1 MPCSHCK
8 GSGHNKRTCPNLG
21 GGGGGGGGP
30 PCVKKLTPTR
40 VKKQLSQVKIPELE
54 EAEVKLKIIERERP
68 EQYKIAN
75 ECAQSLMD
83 GKNVMVNAEEKTG
96 KRCIL
101 EAINLIMI
109 INHYS
114 DVPYKR
120 EKVPRSVYVTGL
132 NRKDTKVQ
140 FEEQE
145 NEYGILSI
153 SSGHDKLLGDIINIL
168 NDELNDGNIYIHLDE
183 CDYGTGADQSLSK
196 LYNSQELQL
205 HKDRIK
211 YVAYSA
217 TPQELEFSEL
227 NSDEWNIHTFKPSDR
242 YFGAQKYL
250 DRELVYQPEIFFND
264 TDIREHGKSILEDLR
279 TRISGPSDLND
290 IPRRQR
296 NVIVVRDTTRKNLE
310 AIQSKKDE
318 LSEKH
323 GCEIH
328 IFNQN
333 NSFEWGDKTKWSELG
348 RIEIKDDNEII
359 IGYQYNPVIICISH
373 ICTRSTEICPLGHRK
388 IFAWHDVRKLEDKKA
403 YNTLSQAIGRIKH
416 YSQEDHPDNTIRLYC
431 DRDILNYTVGNE
443 LKTKSLVL
451 GQRINSMKEKQSKVK
466 FVGYEDSFG
475 DDPSSVPDPAW
486 QHGDPSIG
494 RTGIEFC
501 EYNGKWCHYDKK
513 IRIWGDKPPGSTNHT
528 QEKTVLQYESKSS
541 DRYIIRMAKYE
552 KIELVE
558 PTKPTYTHQTKATS
572 MYVSK

>member
-1 MPCSHCK
+1 MTCSQCK
-8 GSGHNKRTCPNLG
+8 ESGHNKRTCPNLG
-21 GGGGGGGGP
+21 RGGVGGVTRSP
-30 PCVKKLTPTR
+30 KKLTPPR
-40 VKKQLSQVKIPELE
+40 AKKQLSQVKILELD
-54 EAEVKLKIIERERP
+54 EARVKLRIIEIERP

-75 ECAQSLMD
+75 ECAQSLME
-83 GKNVMVNAEEKTG
+83 GKNAMVTAEEKTG

-114 DVPYKR
+114 DVPHKR
-120 EKVPRSVYVTGL
+120 ANIPRSVYVTGL

-168 NDELNDGNIYIHLDE
+168 HDPLNDGNIYIHLDE
-183 CDYGTGADQSLSK
+183 CDYGTGESQSLSK

-217 TPQELEFSEL
+217 TPEELEFSEL
-227 NSDEWNIHTFKPSDR
+227 NSDEWDKHIFEPSDR

-264 TDIREHGKSILEDLR
+264 TDISDHGLSILEDLR

-296 NVIVVRDTTRKNLE
+296 NVIVVRDTTPKNLE

-333 NSFEWGDKTKWSELG
+333 NSFEWGDKAKWSELG

-359 IGYQYNPVIICISH
+359 IGYQYNPVIICISQ

-416 YSQEDHPDNTIRLYC
+416 YSQEGHPENTIRLYC
-431 DRDILNYTVGNE
+431 DIDILNYTVGNE

-451 GQRINSMKEKQSKVK
+451 GQRVNTMKEKQSKVK

-475 DDPSSVPDPAW
+475 DDPSSVPDPEW
-486 QHGDPSIG
+486 QEGDPNIG
-494 RTGIEFC
+494 RNPNQFTQDI
-501 EYNGKWCHYDKK
+501 NGKWCQYGKHKLWNN
-513 IRIWGDKPPGSTNHT
+513 RNHGGSGGDAGRQTT
-528 QEKTVLQYESKSS
+528 LQYESKSS

-558 PTKPTYTHQTKATS
+558 PTKHTYTHQTKATS